1 MTDQTCGVV
10 AALDAEIIGEEN
22 AGYSAAHLKDI
33 RDRVA
38 ELIAADVEVD
48 TIEGEMARAYLAG
61 PRPGS
66 FGTGWE
72 LRDAS
77 AREDRERRL
86 ESAHKR
92 RAAALAA
99 CKGGA

>member
-38 ELIAADVEVD
+38 ELIAADVEYDAAEKLLDAANQAWEWRSPRSDYDLLRENVNVAQRVYR
-48 TIEGEMARAYLAG
+48 EAY
-61 PRPGS
+61 
-66 FGTGWE
+66 
-72 LRDAS
+72 
-77 AREDRERRL
+77 
-86 ESAHKR
+86 KR

>member
-38 ELIAADVEVD
+38 ELIAADEEYD
-48 TIEGEMARAYLAG
+48 AAWRSPYPAR
-61 PRPGS
+61 S
-66 FGTGWE
+66 I
-72 LRDAS
+72 
-77 AREDRERRL
+77 RERRIKAA
-86 ESAHKR
+86 ER
-92 RAAALAA
+92 RAAALQA